1 MRLRISAEHDFT
13 VDQIGTNQFFSG
25 FMKTC
30 ALFLKYLVEFELE
43 RAMLAITFF
52 QSILYLAKN
61 ILAEVLF
68 KMEESSSTRKR
79 KLDSP
84 NTKHK
89 VFLRSHC
96 KVGQTKLSEC
106 ISCPVCTLS
115 IRGEKELKHHY
126 DKEVKKVDSL
136 GKNLMR
142 KKCSMRLRSSQDD
155 DEEIEEIKFCERED
169 ILQNIKKN
177 KYDRYSQMF
186 LFSINRTKVWKNSSY
201 NNDTNSSRQIQRSG
215 YDLAQCAICNEF
227 LEVSNEE
234 SSRHLSKCFAKK
246 DNEFDLY
253 SESENEDDDI
263 VEEFS
268 WAGQTRIRTSSLVN
282 REIFQSEGRLTRVE
296 MEDTDEILDVDGDDE
311 YYGDEQYLF
320 HSFFFSL
327 IYLFIY
333 FYYFFG

>member
-1 MRLRISAEHDFT
+1 MSKRNSEVCTTFFT
-13 VDQIGTNQFFSG
+13 CV
-25 FMKTC
+25 
-30 ALFLKYLVEFELE
+30 
-43 RAMLAITFF
+43 FF

-61 ILAEVLF
+61 ILAELLF
-68 KMEESSSTRKR
+68 EMEEFTSARKR

-84 NTKHK
+84 KTKHK
-89 VFLRSHC
+89 VTLRSHC

-115 IRGEKELKHHY
+115 IRGEKELKLHY

-142 KKCSMRLRSSQDD
+142 KKFSMRLRSSQHDE
-155 DEEIEEIKFCERED
+155 DEEIEEMKLCEREG
-169 ILQNIKKN
+169 ILQKIKKN

-186 LFSINRTKVWKNSSY
+186 LFSINRTKNSSY
-201 NNDTNSSRQIQRSG
+201 NNDTNSSRQTQRSG

-246 DNEFDLY
+246 DHEFNLY

-268 WAGQTRIRTSSLVN
+268 WAGQTWIRASSLVN
-282 REIFQSEGRLTRVE
+282 REAFQNEERLTRVE

-311 YYGDEQYLF
+311 YYGDEQYPF
-320 HSFFFSL
+320 HSVFIFFC
-327 IYLFIY
+327 I
-333 FYYFFG
+333 

>member
-1 MRLRISAEHDFT
+1 
-13 VDQIGTNQFFSG
+13 
-25 FMKTC
+25 
-30 ALFLKYLVEFELE
+30 
-43 RAMLAITFF
+43 MLTITFF

-61 ILAEVLF
+61 ILAELLF
-68 KMEESSSTRKR
+68 EMEESSSTRKR

-89 VFLRSHC
+89 VTLRSHC
-96 KVGQTKLSEC
+96 KMGQTKLSEC

-115 IRGEKELKHHY
+115 IRGEKELKLHY
-126 DKEVKKVDSL
+126 NKEVKKFDSL
-136 GKNLMR
+136 GKNLMG
-142 KKCSMRLRSSQDD
+142 KKFSMRLRSSQDD
-155 DEEIEEIKFCERED
+155 EDEKFEEMKLCEREN

-186 LFSINRTKVWKNSSY
+186 LFSINRTKVLKNSSY
-201 NNDTNSSRQIQRSG
+201 NNDTNSSWQPQRSG

-227 LEVSNEE
+227 LEISNEE

-246 DNEFDLY
+246 DHEFSLY

-268 WAGQTRIRTSSLVN
+268 WAGQTWIRTSSLVN
-282 REIFQSEGRLTRVE
+282 REAFQSEGRLTKVE

-311 YYGDEQYLF
+311 YYGDEQYPF
-320 HSFFFSL
+320 HSFFIFFLHL
-327 IYLFIY
+327 I
-333 FYYFFG
+333 G